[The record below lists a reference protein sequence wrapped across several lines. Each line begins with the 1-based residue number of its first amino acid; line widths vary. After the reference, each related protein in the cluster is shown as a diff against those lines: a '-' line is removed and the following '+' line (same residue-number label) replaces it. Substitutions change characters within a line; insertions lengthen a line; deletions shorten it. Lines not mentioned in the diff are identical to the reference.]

1 MTDLLC
7 ISEEGPRRS
16 PTTIQFNLPT
26 AAGEVHFGRIMRVG
40 INEMASQCTLKT
52 PQGPRYFLP
61 LEMLIVST
69 VAVNINY
76 IAANNGSSEAL
87 LRIKYSI
94 H

>member
-1 MTDLLC
+1 
-7 ISEEGPRRS
+7 
-16 PTTIQFNLPT
+16 
-26 AAGEVHFGRIMRVG
+26 
-40 INEMASQCTLKT
+40 MASQCTLKT

-87 LRIKYSI
+87 LRIEYLIHQECAVHFAWIISSDPSNNPNEVGTIVNSI
-94 H
+94 YK

>member
-1 MTDLLC
+1 
-7 ISEEGPRRS
+7 
-16 PTTIQFNLPT
+16 
-26 AAGEVHFGRIMRVG
+26 
-40 INEMASQCTLKT
+40 MASQCTLKT